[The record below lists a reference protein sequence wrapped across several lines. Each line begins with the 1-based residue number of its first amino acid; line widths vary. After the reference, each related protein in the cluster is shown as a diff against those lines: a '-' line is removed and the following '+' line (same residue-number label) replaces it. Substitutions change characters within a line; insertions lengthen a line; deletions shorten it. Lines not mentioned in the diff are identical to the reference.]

1 MVSLSKEGKLGSV
14 SPLGLKSGCSSFHRL
29 FCEFEELE
37 TRNNFRGIECPIQFK
52 SARKIWNN
60 SQKLDKCSVARARKI
75 FATVRMPGFSL
86 KWAFIRRVKR
96 GDMIPWRVET
106 QNVSAVKQKH
116 NLHLGN
122 KN

>member
-14 SPLGLKSGCSSFHRL
+14 SPRVFTDCFAS
-29 FCEFEELE
+29 
-37 TRNNFRGIECPIQFK
+37 
-52 SARKIWNN
+52 
-60 SQKLDKCSVARARKI
+60 
-75 FATVRMPGFSL
+75 FATVRMLGFSL

-96 GDMIPWRVET
+96 GDMMPWRVET

-116 NLHLGN
+116 NWHLGN